1 MVTKEEV
8 SKVLL
13 EAGMIPVFYHHDSVL
28 SQQIVEACYKGGAKA
43 FEFTNRGE
51 NAIAVFKALRL
62 YIDQNKL
69 DILLGAGT
77 IMNENDAQSFTEAG
91 ADFLVSPILSKAVAS
106 YANNKKMYW
115 IPGCGTLTEIAK
127 ALSLGAEIIKIF
139 PGGVLGPD
147 FVSAV
152 KGPMPNLKLMPT
164 GGVELTEENLS
175 SWYKSG
181 VVCVGMG
188 SNLVT
193 KDIVMTK
200 DFEKLELAVKQSLEI
215 IKKYKK

>member
-1 MVTKEEV
+1 MKEEV
-8 SKVLL
+8 SKILL
-13 EAGMIPVFYHHDSVL
+13 EAGMIPVFYHHDAIL
-28 SQQIVEACYKGGAKA
+28 SQNIVQACYNGGIKA

-51 NAIAVFKALRL
+51 NAVEVFKALRL
-62 YIDQNKL
+62 YINQNKL

-77 IMNENDAQSFTEAG
+77 IMNEKDAKNFTEAG
-91 ADFLVSPILSKAVAS
+91 ADFLVSPILSEAVAF

-127 ALSLGAEIIKIF
+127 AVDLGAEIIKIF

-175 SWYKSG
+175 SWYKAG

-193 KDIVMTK
+193 KDIVMNK
-200 DFEKLELAVKQSLEI
+200 DFRKLEAVVKQALEI